1 MLIAKSDDL
10 KHHKTWTIQF
20 LAGVGW
26 VENNS
31 ELKAYVSRK
40 NLVLSNELI
49 KAELQP
55 YHLTIP
61 IDSLHGIYFFHS
73 CKGTCQK
80 LVRKKEGW

>member
-1 MLIAKSDDL
+1 MFIEKYSEAFGLKIRYLKTCWIAKADGL

-49 KAELQP
+49 KAELQ
-55 YHLTIP
+55 
-61 IDSLHGIYFFHS
+61 SFNNFH
-73 CKGTCQK
+73 
-80 LVRKKEGW
+80 